1 MDEMGGPYTISV
13 SSDDDITQMG
23 SAPIELGNDHRI
35 EFIMEWSNNRSDWT
49 MDKDHYKDV
58 INDYISG
65 KVKIQGEHP
74 QDVMTAMDT
83 FFHVGKMLMD
93 NPEIDTV
100 PPEYLNNLLKTL
112 NKYPQ
117 YQELLQDLLHILKK
131 HESPQTRS
139 I

>member
-1 MDEMGGPYTISV
+1 
-13 SSDDDITQMG
+13 MG
-23 SAPIELGNDHRI
+23 SARTSLGNDHRI
-35 EFIMEWSNNRSDWT
+35 EFAMEWNNDRNHRV
-49 MDKDHYKDV
+49 MDKDYYKELID
-58 INDYISG
+58 DYING
-65 KVKIQGEHP
+65 KTKIKGEHP
-74 QDVMTAMDT
+74 EDVLVAMDT

-117 YQELLQDLLHILKK
+117 YQELLQDLLLILKK